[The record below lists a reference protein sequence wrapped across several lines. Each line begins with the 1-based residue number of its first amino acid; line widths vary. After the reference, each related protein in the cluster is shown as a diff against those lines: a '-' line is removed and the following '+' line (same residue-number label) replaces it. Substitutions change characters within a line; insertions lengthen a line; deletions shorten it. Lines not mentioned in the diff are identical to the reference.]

1 MPLIPSRNRE
11 LDFEEKKNT
20 PHLRAF
26 AIGGGIL
33 KNLPGP
39 APRIRGP
46 IGKVV
51 DAHDCG
57 IQVIPSAPR
66 GVLVAPTNVVTF
78 TKCRNVSN
86 KNSQM

>member
-39 APRIRGP
+39 APRIREP

-57 IQVIPSAPR
+57 IQVIPSAPPGG
-66 GVLVAPTNVVTF
+66 GVVAPTNVVTF
-78 TKCRNVSN
+78 TNVVTRVH
-86 KNSQM
+86 K